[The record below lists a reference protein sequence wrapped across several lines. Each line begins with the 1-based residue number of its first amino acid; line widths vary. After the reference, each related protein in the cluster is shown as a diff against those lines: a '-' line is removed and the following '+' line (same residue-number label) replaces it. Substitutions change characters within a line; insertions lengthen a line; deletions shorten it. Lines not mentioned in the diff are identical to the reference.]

1 MKVKKINDWFEKF
14 GRFEVKH
21 RWAFLICL
29 IFISVF
35 GSMGLSRLTLDNG
48 EEDWFDDW
56 ETTKKNQDHFEDIF
70 GSTDSLLVH
79 IKAEDV
85 FDPEVLTMIDG
96 LGDDLL
102 RNVPYAQSITSL
114 MELSLPIGT
123 EEGFEVTSPFKD
135 GVPEDAAELAEKK
148 AFILSR
154 QSLVNTLV
162 SADATETWLIVNLE
176 QYSENLTEAMEK
188 IAPPAMKVFSDPK
201 YKSDKWA
208 IRPAGMSY
216 TEYEEEAV
224 TMNQLVTR
232 IFTGF
237 IVMLVCLTVFI
248 RSLRGIVVPSIS
260 TVGAL
265 TTTLGF
271 SGWLGIKG
279 NNSMLMITVLL
290 SMALAVGYSVHYIN
304 SFKMHFR
311 KTGKRK
317 ESIVLSVRDSG
328 WALFFTVITTMAGM
342 LSFLAAGIRPM
353 RWVGGITAA
362 AVFAVFA
369 YIIILLP
376 VLYSFGKDK
385 EPDSTFVNTEGAT
398 KADLRVEAMG
408 KAILNKKWITVIATV
423 LVMAA
428 MIPGIFKIKVNMN
441 YSDMMGERTPYIKR
455 LLEITRSQLGSQY
468 DYEVLIEYAEED
480 AIKNPRV
487 LKNMDILAQRIGTL
501 SQTKVSNGKPR
512 VSSVTK
518 IVKEMN
524 RTLNEDREDAYIIP
538 DDKDLVTQIMFL
550 YEISG
555 GTDLYDYISND
566 FRAAYL
572 KVELSG
578 YDGEEIV
585 KNLADVK
592 KWVAELFPDAE
603 NAGVVGEVV
612 QYAQMNRKLVR
623 GSIKS
628 IGTSLVIILLLLV
641 LAFTSIRT
649 GFIAMIPNVVPI
661 VLIGG
666 IMGYAHVNLD
676 MITAMIMPMILGI
689 AVDDTIHFTNHIKYH
704 FELSGNYRSAIENS
718 YREIGKTMIMTTVIL
733 CAMFA
738 IFLTSTM
745 NVLVNIGWLSVV
757 GLGSALIADYTITPV
772 LLYIAQPFFMEKAG
786 VAGREPVAFGEET
799 RETSF

>member
-29 IFISVF
+29 IVVTVV
-35 GSMGLSRLTLDNG
+35 GTLGLSRLKLDNG

-56 ETTKKNQDHFEDIF
+56 ETTKRNQDHFEDIF
-70 GSTDSLLVH
+70 GSTDSLLAH
-79 IKAEDV
+79 IKADDV
-85 FDPEVLTMIDG
+85 FDPEVLKMIDQ
-96 LGDDLL
+96 LGDELL
-102 RNVPYAQSITSL
+102 QNVPYAGSITSL
-114 MELSLPIGT
+114 MELSIPIGT
-123 EEGFEVTSPFKD
+123 EEGFEVTSPFED
-135 GVPEDAAELAEKK
+135 GVPEDAEELAQKK

-154 QSLVNTLV
+154 ESLVNTLV

-176 QYSENLTEAMEK
+176 QYSENLTEAMVK
-188 IAPPAMKVFSDPK
+188 IAPPAMKIFNDPK
-201 YKSDKWA
+201 YKSDKWE

-216 TEYEEEAV
+216 TEFEEEEA
-224 TMNQLVTR
+224 TMKQLVTR
-232 IFTGF
+232 ILLGF
-237 IVMLVCLTVFI
+237 LVMLVCLIIFI

-271 SGWLGIKG
+271 SGWMGIKG
-279 NNSMLMITVLL
+279 NNSMIMITVLL

-304 SFKMHFR
+304 SFKMYFR

-317 ESIVLSVRDSG
+317 ESIVMGVRDSG

-342 LSFLAAGIRPM
+342 LSFLSAGIRPM

-362 AVFAVFA
+362 TVFAVFA

-385 EPDSTFVNTEGAT
+385 SPEADFVNAEGAT
-398 KADLRVEAMG
+398 KSDLRVEAMG
-408 KAILNKKWITVIATV
+408 KSILNKKWITVILTV
-423 LVMAA
+423 LVSALV
-428 MIPGIFKIKVNMN
+428 IPGIFKIKVNMN

-468 DYEVLIEYAEED
+468 DYEVLIEYSDED
-480 AIKNPRV
+480 AIKNPQV
-487 LKNMDILAQRIGTL
+487 LKKMDILAERIGKL

-518 IVKEMN
+518 IIKEMN
-524 RTLNEDREDAYIIP
+524 RTLNEDDPASYIIP
-538 DDKDLVTQIMFL
+538 DNQDLVTQIMFL

-585 KNLADVK
+585 KNLAEVK

-612 QYAQMNRKLVR
+612 QYAQMNGKLVR

-628 IGTSLVIILLLLV
+628 IGTSLIIILALLV

-649 GFIAMIPNVVPI
+649 GFIAMIPNIVPI
-661 VLIGG
+661 ALIGG
-666 IMGYAHVNLD
+666 IMGYANVNLD

-704 FELSGNYRSAIENS
+704 FELTGNYRSAIENS
-718 YREIGKTMIMTTVIL
+718 YREIGKTMIMTTAIL

-772 LLYIAQPFFMEKAG
+772 LLYITKPF
-786 VAGREPVAFGEET
+786 GREPVAD
-799 RETSF
+799 RRRNS

>member
-1 MKVKKINDWFEKF
+1 
-14 GRFEVKH
+14 
-21 RWAFLICL
+21 
-29 IFISVF
+29 
-35 GSMGLSRLTLDNG
+35 
-48 EEDWFDDW
+48 
-56 ETTKKNQDHFEDIF
+56 
-70 GSTDSLLVH
+70 
-79 IKAEDV
+79 
-85 FDPEVLTMIDG
+85 
-96 LGDDLL
+96 
-102 RNVPYAQSITSL
+102 
-114 MELSLPIGT
+114 
-123 EEGFEVTSPFKD
+123 
-135 GVPEDAAELAEKK
+135 
-148 AFILSR
+148 
-154 QSLVNTLV
+154 
-162 SADATETWLIVNLE
+162 
-176 QYSENLTEAMEK
+176 MEK
-188 IAPPAMKVFSDPK
+188 IAPPAMKIFNDPK
-201 YKSDKWA
+201 YKSDKWE

-224 TMNQLVTR
+224 TMQQLVTR
-232 IFTGF
+232 ILTGF
-237 IVMLVCLTVFI
+237 LVMLVCLTVFI

-260 TVGAL
+260 TIGAL

-328 WALFFTVITTMAGM
+328 WVLFFTVITTMAGM
-342 LSFLAAGIRPM
+342 LSFLAAGIKPM

-385 EPDSTFVNTEGAT
+385 QPDSTFVNTEGAT
-398 KADLRVEAMG
+398 NADLRVEAMG
-408 KAILNKKWITVIATV
+408 KAILNKKWLTVIATV
-423 LVMAA
+423 LVAA
-428 MIPGIFKIKVNMN
+428 VVIPGIFKIKVNMN
-441 YSDMMGERTPYIKR
+441 YSDMMGERTPYIRR

-468 DYEVLIEYAEED
+468 DYEVLIEYENED
-480 AIKNPRV
+480 AIKNPQV
-487 LKNMDILAQRIGTL
+487 LKNMDILAERIGTL
-501 SQTKVSNGKPR
+501 SQTKISNGKPR

-524 RTLNEDREDAYIIP
+524 RTLNEDNPDAYIIP
-538 DDKDLVTQIMFL
+538 DEQDLVSQIMFL

-585 KNLADVK
+585 KNMAEVK
-592 KWVAELFPDAE
+592 KWVAEFFPDAQ

-612 QYAQMNRKLVR
+612 QYAHMNGKLVR

-628 IGTSLVIILLLLV
+628 IGTSLVIILVLLV
-641 LAFTSIRT
+641 LAFTSVRT

-661 VLIGG
+661 MLIGG
-666 IMGYAHVNLD
+666 IM
-676 MITAMIMPMILGI
+676 
-689 AVDDTIHFTNHIKYH
+689 
-704 FELSGNYRSAIENS
+704 SS
-718 YREIGKTMIMTTVIL
+718 L
-733 CAMFA
+733 CKSP
-738 IFLTSTM
+738 IFL
-745 NVLVNIGWLSVV
+745 
-757 GLGSALIADYTITPV
+757 
-772 LLYIAQPFFMEKAG
+772 
-786 VAGREPVAFGEET
+786 
-799 RETSF
+799 

>member
-1 MKVKKINDWFEKF
+1 MKVTRINNWFEKF

-29 IFISVF
+29 IVISVF
-35 GSMGLSRLTLDNG
+35 GSLGLSRLTLDNG

-70 GSTDSLLVH
+70 GSTDSLLAH
-79 IKAEDV
+79 IKADDV
-85 FDPEVLTMIDG
+85 FDPEVLKMIDE

-102 RNVPYAQSITSL
+102 QNVPYAQSITSL

-123 EEGFEVTSPFKD
+123 EEGFEVTSPFED
-135 GVPEDAAELAEKK
+135 GVPSDARELAEKK
-148 AFILSR
+148 SFILSR

-188 IAPPAMKVFSDPK
+188 IAPPAMKVFSNPK
-201 YKSDKWA
+201 YKSDKWE

-232 IFTGF
+232 ILTGF

-279 NNSMLMITVLL
+279 NNSMLMITILL

-311 KTGKRK
+311 KSGKRK

-342 LSFLAAGIRPM
+342 LSFLAAGIKPM

-376 VLYSFGKDK
+376 VLYSLGKDK
-385 EPDSTFVNTEGAT
+385 EPDSTFVNTQGAT
-398 KADLRVEAMG
+398 KADLRVESMG
-408 KAILNKKWITVIATV
+408 KAILNKKWITVIATA

-428 MIPGIFKIKVNMN
+428 VIPGIFKIEVNMN

-468 DYEVLIEYAEED
+468 DYEVLIEYKDED
-480 AIKNPRV
+480 AIKNPQV
-487 LKNMDILAQRIGTL
+487 LKNMDILAERIGTL

-538 DDKDLVTQIMFL
+538 DDQDLVTQIMFL

-572 KVELSG
+572 KVELAG

-628 IGTSLVIILLLLV
+628 IGTSLIIILVLLV
-641 LAFTSIRT
+641 LAFTSVRT

-704 FELSGNYRSAIENS
+704 FELTGNYRSAIENS

-772 LLYIAQPFFMEKAG
+772 LLYIAKPFGKENKTNEF
-786 VAGREPVAFGEET
+786 VRENT
-799 RETSF
+799 

>member
-29 IFISVF
+29 IVVTVV
-35 GSMGLSRLTLDNG
+35 GTLGLSRLKLDNG

-56 ETTKKNQDHFEDIF
+56 ETTKRNQDHFEDIF
-70 GSTDSLLVH
+70 GSTDSLLAH
-79 IKAEDV
+79 IKADDV
-85 FDPEVLTMIDG
+85 FDPEVLKMIDQ
-96 LGDDLL
+96 LGDELL
-102 RNVPYAQSITSL
+102 QNVPYAGSITSL
-114 MELSLPIGT
+114 MELSIPIGT
-123 EEGFEVTSPFKD
+123 EEGFEVTSPFED
-135 GVPEDAAELAEKK
+135 GVPEDAEELAQKK

-154 QSLVNTLV
+154 ESLVNTLV

-176 QYSENLTEAMEK
+176 QYSESLTEAMVK
-188 IAPPAMKVFSDPK
+188 IAPPAMKIFNDPK
-201 YKSDKWA
+201 YKSDKWE

-216 TEYEEEAV
+216 TEFEEEEA
-224 TMNQLVTR
+224 TMKQLVTR
-232 IFTGF
+232 ILLGF
-237 IVMLVCLTVFI
+237 LVMLVCLIIFI

-271 SGWLGIKG
+271 SGWMGIKG
-279 NNSMLMITVLL
+279 NNSMIMITVLL

-304 SFKMHFR
+304 SFKMYFR

-317 ESIVLSVRDSG
+317 ESIVMGVRDSG

-342 LSFLAAGIRPM
+342 LSFLSAGIRPM

-362 AVFAVFA
+362 TVFAVFA

-385 EPDSTFVNTEGAT
+385 SPEADFVNAEGAT
-398 KADLRVEAMG
+398 KSDLRVEAMG
-408 KAILNKKWITVIATV
+408 KSILNKKWITVILTV
-423 LVMAA
+423 LVTALV
-428 MIPGIFKIKVNMN
+428 IPGIFEIKVNMN

-468 DYEVLIEYAEED
+468 DYEVLIEYSEED
-480 AIKNPRV
+480 AIKNPQV
-487 LKNMDILAQRIGTL
+487 LKNMDILAERIGTL
-501 SQTKVSNGKPR
+501 SQTKISNGKPR

-518 IVKEMN
+518 IIKEMN
-524 RTLNEDREDAYIIP
+524 RTLNEDNPDAYIIP
-538 DDKDLVTQIMFL
+538 DDQDLVTQIMFS

-555 GTDLYDYISND
+555 GTDLYDYISDD

-572 KVELSG
+572 KIELAG

-585 KNLADVK
+585 KNLAEVK
-592 KWVAELFPDAE
+592 KWVAELFPDAQ
-603 NAGVVGEVV
+603 NAGVVGQVV
-612 QYAQMNRKLVR
+612 QYAQMNGKLVR

-628 IGTSLVIILLLLV
+628 IGTSLIIILILLV

-649 GFIAMIPNVVPI
+649 GFIAMIPNIVPI

-666 IMGYAHVNLD
+666 IMGYAGVNLD

-704 FELSGNYRSAIENS
+704 FELTGNYRNAIENS
-718 YREIGKTMIMTTVIL
+718 YREIGKTMIMTTIIL

-738 IFLTSTM
+738 IFFTSTM

-772 LLYIAQPFFMEKAG
+772 LLYITKPFGK
-786 VAGREPVAFGEET
+786 ET
-799 RETSF
+799 N

>member
-1 MKVKKINDWFEKF
+1 MKVTRINNWFEKF

-29 IFISVF
+29 IVISVF
-35 GSMGLSRLTLDNG
+35 GSLGLSRLTLDNG

-70 GSTDSLLVH
+70 GSTDSLLAH
-79 IKAEDV
+79 IKADDV
-85 FDPEVLTMIDG
+85 FDPEVLKMIDE

-102 RNVPYAQSITSL
+102 QNVPYAQSITSL

-123 EEGFEVTSPFKD
+123 EEGFEVTSPFED
-135 GVPEDAAELAEKK
+135 GVPSDARELAEKK

-162 SADATETWLIVNLE
+162 SKDATETWLIVNLE

-201 YKSDKWA
+201 YKSDKWE

-232 IFTGF
+232 ILTGF

-342 LSFLAAGIRPM
+342 LSFLAAGIKPM

-398 KADLRVEAMG
+398 KADLRVESMG
-408 KAILNKKWITVIATV
+408 KAILNKKWITVIATA

-428 MIPGIFKIKVNMN
+428 VIPGIFKIEVNMN
-441 YSDMMGERTPYIKR
+441 YSDMMGERTPFIKR

-468 DYEVLIEYAEED
+468 DYEVLIEYKDED
-480 AIKNPRV
+480 AIKNPQV
-487 LKNMDILAQRIGTL
+487 LKNMDILAERIGTL

-518 IVKEMN
+518 IIKEMN

-538 DDKDLVTQIMFL
+538 DDQDLVTQIMFL

-641 LAFTSIRT
+641 LAFTSVRT
-649 GFIAMIPNVVPI
+649 GFIAMIPNIVPI
-661 VLIGG
+661 ALIGG
-666 IMGYAHVNLD
+666 IMGYAGVNLD

-704 FELSGNYRSAIENS
+704 FELTGNYRSAIENS

-772 LLYIAQPFFMEKAG
+772 LLYIAKPFGKEK
-786 VAGREPVAFGEET
+786 
-799 RETSF
+799 

>member
-1 MKVKKINDWFEKF
+1 MKVKKINEWFEKF

-21 RWAFLICL
+21 RWGFLICL
-29 IFISVF
+29 IIVSII
-35 GSMGLSRLTLDNG
+35 GSLGLSRLKLDNG

-56 ETTKKNQDHFEDIF
+56 ETTKQNQDHFEDIF
-70 GSTDSLLVH
+70 GSTDSLMAH
-79 IKAEDV
+79 IKADDV
-85 FDPEVLTMIDG
+85 FVPEVLAMIDE
-96 LGDDLL
+96 LGDELL
-102 RNVPYAQSITSL
+102 KNVPYAESITSL
-114 MELSLPIGT
+114 MELSIPVGT
-123 EEGFEVTSPFKD
+123 EEGFEVSSPFED
-135 GVPEDAAELAEKK
+135 GVPSDPDELAQKK

-154 QSLVNTLV
+154 ESLVNTLV

-176 QYSENLTEAMEK
+176 QYSENMTDAMVK
-188 IAPPAMKVFSDPK
+188 IAPPAMKIFNDPK
-201 YKSDKWA
+201 YKSDKWE

-216 TEYEEEAV
+216 TEFEEEAV

-232 IFTGF
+232 ILTGF

-271 SGWLGIKG
+271 SGWMGIKG
-279 NNSMLMITVLL
+279 NNSMIMITVLL

-304 SFKMHFR
+304 SFKMYFR

-317 ESIVLSVRDSG
+317 ESIVMGVRDSG

-342 LSFLAAGIRPM
+342 LSFLVAGIRPM

-362 AVFAVFA
+362 AVFVIFA

-385 EPDSTFVNTEGAT
+385 APDSSCADAEGAT
-398 KADLRVEAMG
+398 RSDLRVEAMG
-408 KAILNKKWITVIATV
+408 KSILNKKWITVIATV
-423 LVMAA
+423 VVAA
-428 MIPGIFKIKVNMN
+428 VVIPGIFKIKVNMN

-468 DYEVLIEYAEED
+468 EYEVLIEYSDDD
-480 AIKNPRV
+480 AIKNPQV
-487 LKNMDILAQRIGTL
+487 LKNMDILAERIGTL

-524 RTLNEDREDAYIIP
+524 RTLNEDDPNAYVIP
-538 DDKDLVTQIMFL
+538 DDQDLVTQIMFL

-555 GTDLYDYISND
+555 GTDLYDYISED

-572 KVELSG
+572 QIELSG

-585 KNLADVK
+585 KNLAEVK
-592 KWVAELFPDAE
+592 KWVAELFPDAQ
-603 NAGVVGEVV
+603 NAGVVGQVV
-612 QYAQMNRKLVR
+612 QYAQMNGKLVR

-628 IGTSLVIILLLLV
+628 IGTSLIIILILLV
-641 LAFTSIRT
+641 IAFTSFRT

-661 VLIGG
+661 ILIGG
-666 IMGYAHVNLD
+666 IMGYASVNLD

-704 FELSGNYRSAIENS
+704 FELTGNYRSAIENS
-718 YREIGKTMIMTTVIL
+718 YREIGKTMIMTTIIL

-772 LLYIAQPFFMEKAG
+772 LLYITKPFGKEKN
-786 VAGREPVAFGEET
+786 
-799 RETSF
+799 

>member
-1 MKVKKINDWFEKF
+1 MKVSRINDWFEKF

-29 IFISVF
+29 IVISVF
-35 GSMGLSRLTLDNG
+35 GSLGLGRLTLDNG

-70 GSTDSLLVH
+70 GSTDSLLAH
-79 IKAEDV
+79 ITAKDV
-85 FDPEVLTMIDG
+85 FDPEVLNMIDQ

-102 RNVPYAQSITSL
+102 QKVPYAESITSL

-123 EEGFEVTSPFKD
+123 EEGFEVTSPFED
-135 GVPEDAAELAEKK
+135 GVPSDARELAEKK

-154 QSLVNTLV
+154 ESLVNTLV

-176 QYSENLTEAMEK
+176 QYAENMTEAMEK

-201 YKSDKWA
+201 YKSDKWE

-224 TMNQLVTR
+224 TMNQLITR
-232 IFTGF
+232 ILTGF

-271 SGWLGIKG
+271 SGWFGIKG

-317 ESIVLSVRDSG
+317 ESIILSVRDSG

-342 LSFLAAGIRPM
+342 LSFLAAGIKPM

-408 KAILNKKWITVIATV
+408 KAILNKKWLTLIATA

-428 MIPGIFKIKVNMN
+428 VIPGIFKIEVNMN

-468 DYEVLIEYAEED
+468 DYEVLIEYKDED

-538 DDKDLVTQIMFL
+538 EDQDLVSQIMFL

-585 KNLADVK
+585 KNLAEVK

-641 LAFTSIRT
+641 LAFTSVRT
-649 GFIAMIPNVVPI
+649 GFIAMIPNIVPI

-704 FELSGNYRSAIENS
+704 FELSGNYRTAIENS

-772 LLYIAQPFFMEKAG
+772 LLYITKPF
-786 VAGREPVAFGEET
+786 GREPVAESEET